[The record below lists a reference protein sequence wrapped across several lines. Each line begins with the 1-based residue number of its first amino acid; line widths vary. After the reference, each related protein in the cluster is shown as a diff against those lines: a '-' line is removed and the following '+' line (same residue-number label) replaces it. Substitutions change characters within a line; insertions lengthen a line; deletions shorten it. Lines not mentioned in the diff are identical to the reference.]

1 MKSIKFSSSKI
12 FLEKFPKELATHNF
26 EGSSYSFLS
35 KKIRKI
41 NL

>member
-1 MKSIKFSSSKI
+1 MKSIKFSSSKN
-12 FLEKFPKELATHNF
+12 FLEKFSKELATHNF
-26 EGSSYSFLS
+26 EDLFYSFLS